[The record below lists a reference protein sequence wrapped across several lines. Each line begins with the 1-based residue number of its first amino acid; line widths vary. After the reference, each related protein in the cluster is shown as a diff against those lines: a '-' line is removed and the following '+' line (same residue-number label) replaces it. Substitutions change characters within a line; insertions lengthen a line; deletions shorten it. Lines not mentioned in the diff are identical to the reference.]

1 MRLTTKMEFP
11 GIRSER
17 VILLSEDDLLGFEAE
32 TFEVLGIG
40 LTSDLDSEERSIIVA
55 LGVCTKGASSEG
67 KKSSIVMCLFLG
79 TTLDTERLL
88 ECFILTGE
96 RLYFIFER
104 S

>member
-1 MRLTTKMEFP
+1 M
-11 GIRSER
+11 
-17 VILLSEDDLLGFEAE
+17 ILLSEDDRFGLQAE
-32 TFEVLGIG
+32 TLEVLGIG
-40 LTSDLDSEERSIIVA
+40 LTSDFGSEDKSIIVA
-55 LGVCTKGASSEG
+55 LGVWARGASSEG

-88 ECFILTGE
+88 ECFIVTGK

>member
-1 MRLTTKMEFP
+1 MEFP

-17 VILLSEDDLLGFEAE
+17 VILLSEADLLGFDAE
-32 TFEVLGIG
+32 TFEVLGID
-40 LTSDLDSEERSIIVA
+40 LASDLDSEDRSIIVA

-88 ECFILTGE
+88 ECFILTE
-96 RLYFIFER
+96 REIIFYF
-104 S
+104 